1 MKDQLTLINI
11 LIVVSGVV
19 AAVSAWAFVSLHN
32 LDKKIDKEIM
42 EHRHDYKGRFK
53 HVYQRILRLELWAS
67 RPQAQ
72 RKSLDINSDLPDI
85 GGDERKH
92 KN

>member
-1 MKDQLTLINI
+1 MKDQIPLLAFMITFGGVLIT
-11 LIVVSGVV
+11 V
-19 AAVSAWAFVSLHN
+19 AIWLFREFRS
-32 LDKKIDKEIM
+32 IDKSFE

-67 RPQAQ
+67 QPQRD
-72 RKSLDINSDLPDI
+72 RKSLDLKSDLPDI

-92 KN
+92 RN